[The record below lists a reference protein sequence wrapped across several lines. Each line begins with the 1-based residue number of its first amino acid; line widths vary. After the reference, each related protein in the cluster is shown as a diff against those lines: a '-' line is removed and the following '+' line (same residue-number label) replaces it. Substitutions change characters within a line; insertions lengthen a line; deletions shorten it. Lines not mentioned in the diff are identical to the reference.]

1 MIIILIPIHSFKKK
15 DNTAD
20 LSKTPTKEIVSID
33 LSSLNEFPILTFQ
46 RIPSPIKNMSRC
58 KSKPSDLFKLQSNV
72 SDTPVAKPNEIK
84 SEQNRF
90 SIQKVQFNIENNEKE
105 IKY

>member
-1 MIIILIPIHSFKKK
+1 
-15 DNTAD
+15 
-20 LSKTPTKEIVSID
+20 
-33 LSSLNEFPILTFQ
+33 
-46 RIPSPIKNMSRC
+46 MSRC